1 MTINKIT
8 QQSYNPYQS
17 NPNIFGLQNM
27 GVGSNKGY
35 DVPALK
41 GQQLSPTIAKPLGN
55 AVEWLGDKL
64 GLKEGNLSEAIAGGY
79 TQHTDPFKLV
89 KPAQAAENSG
99 GNTTLSADVLR
110 NKFGFNDQSVID
122 SILNSQTDRER
133 YERELNGGGTVP
145 DKTVSKTGNPRA
157 GEILSDPVY
166 KNDFEQSGLD
176 MDNYLERLAL
186 VEQEYGKSSDLLNQ
200 READIRAEQ
209 PGIEKGITDQAS
221 MLREKALMGREDA
234 QSAARRLYSELQQ
247 GYRQRFGG
255 ASSAGEAAMAL
266 TGNEQQRQMAQNN
279 RTYQESIAQVDLSA
293 NEAIR
298 AAQSEFTSRLD
309 AIRQNRTQLEADKL
323 VARRQALQ
331 DLSAKVFQIQQ
342 QREIFKQNIALM
354 QEQARI
360 QNETN
365 LKNLS
370 TNPASNLTFNNQPT
384 TASGNQ
390 GINTAIGYMGTG
402 LAKTENPIGVGVYP
416 IATMIDGRTKYSD
429 GSIR

>member
-133 YERELNGGGTVP
+133 YERELSGGGTPSPKQSNIERVGTEKGTEVATDYANYADQMSP
-145 DKTVSKTGNPRA
+145 EQYYAMIDQEAGNSMNFLKQQ
-157 GEILSDPVY
+157 ED
-166 KNDFEQSGLD
+166 
-176 MDNYLERLAL
+176 AL
-186 VEQEYGKSSDLLNQ
+186 
-200 READIRAEQ
+200 RAEQ

-279 RTYQESIAQVDLSA
+279 RTYQESIAQIDLSA
-293 NEAIR
+293 NQAVQS
-298 AAQSEFTSRLD
+298 AQSEFRNQLL
-309 AIRQNRTQLEADKL
+309 AINQNRTMVESERLA
-323 VARRQALQ
+323 ARRQALQ

-342 QREIFKQNIALM
+342 QRETFKQNLALM